1 MDNVPSI
8 CFFCRLTYPN
18 FAFGGGELQK
28 NFLFAVLFVAGLLS
42 KKPFFYILT
51 SQTVVVNTHF

>member
-1 MDNVPSI
+1 MDNLPSI

-28 NFLFAVLFVAGLLS
+28 LSFLQCFLLRGFCR

-51 SQTVVVNTHF
+51 SQTIVVNTHF